1 VTINGTYS
9 QSVSLTFAFTSYP
22 PSSSLKTPDTTIPA
36 VPPATDSVNL
46 SPQAT
51 AASSVTGAPGT
62 SSDASRRGTALFTAL
77 DADRDGS
84 VTRQEFSEGAA
95 RLLRQAGARLLQ
107 GSADGAGGDAQ
118 AAGVPP
124 ALGSLL
130 DRAFTRV
137 DANRDGTVNSTEL
150 TSALEQAAARPPV
163 QSATA
168 DNPSPSSTAVASPAV
183 STPSTQPS
191 PTPGSIAVSVS
202 VSQQTTVS
210 FSSVDQPTPPSSAS
224 PRADALFGALDADHD
239 GSIAKSE
246 FTEGAAALLRQGRTH
261 RHHHSEHHRDDDGTR
276 VQHESHVPPGL
287 EKRLGRVFA
296 QVDANHDGSVD
307 RGELTGALTPPS
319 APSATPAT
327 GQFQTLS
334 VTQVTTVSFAVQRYV
349 AVDQG
354 SGNGTPGSLN
364 AAA

>member
-22 PSSSLKTPDTTIPA
+22 PSASLKTPDTTIPA

-51 AASSVTGAPGT
+51 IASSVTGAPGT

-84 VTRQEFSEGAA
+84 VTRQEFSQGAA
-95 RLLRQAGARLLQ
+95 RLLREAGARLQ
-107 GSADGAGGDAQ
+107 QVSADGADGDPQ

-137 DANRDGTVNSTEL
+137 DANRDGTVNRTEL
-150 TSALEQAAARPPV
+150 TSALEQAAARLPV

-168 DNPSPSSTAVASPAV
+168 DNPSPSSTAVAAPAV

-191 PTPGSIAVSVS
+191 PTPDSIAVSVS

-210 FSSVDQPTPPSSAS
+210 FSSVDQSTPPSSAS

-239 GSIAKSE
+239 GSITKSE
-246 FTEGAAALLRQGRTH
+246 FTEGAAALLRQRRTH
-261 RHHHSEHHRDDDGTR
+261 RHHHRDDDGTR

-296 QVDANHDGSVD
+296 EVDANHNGSVD
-307 RGELTGALTPPS
+307 RGELTGALTTSPTSPS
-319 APSATPAT
+319 PTPAA

-349 AVDQG
+349 AVDQS
-354 SGNGTPGSLN
+354 SGTGTPGSLN

>member
-9 QSVSLTFAFTSYP
+9 QSVSLTFAFTTSP
-22 PSSSLKTPDTTIPA
+22 LSANLKTPDTTIPA
-36 VPPATDSVNL
+36 VAPATDSVAL
-46 SPQAT
+46 SPQAGAA
-51 AASSVTGAPGT
+51 AASVAGATAT

-84 VTRQEFSEGAA
+84 VTRQEFTEGAA
-95 RLLRQAGARLLQ
+95 RLLRQAGARLPQ
-107 GSADGAGGDAQ
+107 GSADGAGGDPQ

-137 DANRDGTVNSTEL
+137 DANRDGAVNSTEL
-150 TSALEQAAARPPV
+150 TSALEQAAAPQPV

-168 DNPSPSSTAVASPAV
+168 DNPSSSASPAV
-183 STPSTQPS
+183 GTPSTQPS

-210 FSSVDQPTPPSSAS
+210 FSSVDQPAPPSSAS
-224 PRADALFGALDADHD
+224 PRADALFGALDADSN
-239 GSIAKSE
+239 GSITKSE

-261 RHHHSEHHRDDDGTR
+261 RHHHRDDDGSR
-276 VQHESHVPPGL
+276 VEHESHAPRRL
-287 EKRLGRVFA
+287 EKRLGRVFN

-307 RGELTGALTPPS
+307 KSELTGALSTSPS
-319 APSATPAT
+319 SPSPTPAV

-334 VTQVTTVSFAVQRYV
+334 VTQVTTVSFALQRYV
-349 AVDQG
+349 AVDQE
-354 SGNGTPGSLN
+354 SGTPTPGSLN